1 MKRKI
6 ITCVLTLV
14 FVLCAFSTI
23 AYAKNF
29 DISFTL
35 TPNGSS
41 GYSGTGYKVD
51 SDPKCYITTTGGSVI
66 SNNLIYKCRGK
77 AITSSGY
84 ADATELSD
92 PAYQGATSETLYYI
106 GTYYTN
112 IVNGNWSQYS
122 FILAA
127 SLHSGN
133 PGQYN
138 LSGRWNP

>member
-92 PAYQGATSETLYYI
+92 PAYQGAITSETLYYI
-106 GTYYTN
+106 G
-112 IVNGNWSQYS
+112 I
-122 FILAA
+122 
-127 SLHSGN
+127 
-133 PGQYN
+133 
-138 LSGRWNP
+138 

>member
-41 GYSGTGYKVD
+41 GYSGTGHKVD
-51 SDPKCYITTTGGSVI
+51 ACLLYTSD
-66 SNNLIYKCRGK
+66 
-77 AITSSGY
+77 A
-84 ADATELSD
+84 ADE
-92 PAYQGATSETLYYI
+92 
-106 GTYYTN
+106 
-112 IVNGNWSQYS
+112 
-122 FILAA
+122 
-127 SLHSGN
+127 
-133 PGQYN
+133 
-138 LSGRWNP
+138 

>member
-1 MKRKI
+1 MPHEDCGIFIAKLESLKG
-6 ITCVLTLV
+6 V
-14 FVLCAFSTI
+14 FYEKKDYNLCSDSCI
-23 AYAKNF
+23 CSLCIQHHCLCKNF

-92 PAYQGATSETLYYI
+92 PAYQGAITS
-106 GTYYTN
+106 
-112 IVNGNWSQYS
+112 
-122 FILAA
+122 
-127 SLHSGN
+127 
-133 PGQYN
+133 
-138 LSGRWNP
+138 

>member
-84 ADATELSD
+84 VNATELGTF
-92 PAYQGATSETLYYI
+92 QGAISSETLYYI
-106 GTYYTN
+106 APYYTD

-127 SLHSGN
+127 SLHSGSS
-133 PGQYN
+133 GQYN